1 MNELIRPLKIGRLEL
16 AHNIVMAPMAG
27 ITTSAFRGLL
37 RRGGAALVYSEMVS
51 AEGLVRDSQRT
62 RNMLGHRPEERP
74 LGVQI
79 FGTRPGAMAGAAALV
94 EDIGADLVDINM
106 GCPVKKV
113 CRNGAGAALMKEPD
127 RIRSILE
134 AVRKATSLPVTV
146 KMRAGWDAKSRNAL
160 EIAKI
165 AEVAGVDGL
174 VLHPRT
180 RAQAFTGSPDIDL
193 IRSMVETVSIPV
205 LGNGGVTDP
214 ASALAM
220 LACTGC
226 AGIMIGRGALGK
238 PWIFNAI
245 LESIGSGEPMAAP
258 PPHEVARMMTE
269 HIRLEVQRIGE
280 RQALLTMRK
289 HLCWYSKGLPG
300 GPAFRRKVNEISGAE
315 ELLRQVEEFT
325 GSIH

>member
-1 MNELIRPLKIGRLEL
+1 MNELIRPLKVGRLEL

-37 RRGGAALVYSEMVS
+37 RRGGAALVYSEMIS
-51 AEGLVRDSQRT
+51 AEGLVRDSHRT
-62 RNMLGHRPEERP
+62 RKMLDFHPEERP

-79 FGTRPGAMAGAAALV
+79 FGTRPGAMVGAAKLV
-94 EDIGADLVDINM
+94 EDFGADLLDINM

-113 CRNGAGAALMKEPD
+113 CRNGAGAALMREPD
-127 RIRSILE
+127 LIRSILE
-134 AVRKATSLPVTV
+134 AVRRATSLPVTV

-165 AEVAGVDGL
+165 AEEAGVDGL
-174 VLHPRT
+174 VIHPRT

-193 IRSMVETVSIPV
+193 ISAMVERVSIPV

-214 ASALAM
+214 SSALAM
-220 LACTGC
+220 LADTGC
-226 AGIMIGRGALGK
+226 AGIMIARGALGK

-245 LESIGSGEPMAAP
+245 LESIHSGEPMVAP
-258 PPHEVARMMTE
+258 PPDKVAQMMAE
-269 HIRLEVQRIGE
+269 HIRLEVRRIGE

-300 GPAFRRKVNEISGAE
+300 GPAFRRKVNELSSAE
-315 ELLRQVEEFT
+315 ELLHEVEEFI
-325 GSIH
+325 GPPH